1 MASKKKDFYI
11 IRKGRKT
18 GRFSSWDEV
27 KELVAGYPGAEYKGF
42 TLSQME
48 EALEYENGENSEI
61 IFIDYNPSEGEI
73 LAFTDGACE
82 REGLGGPLKENLGY
96 GALITRFTDGG
107 LEKIAA
113 LAGQVELSN
122 DSDSDLYKE
131 IIKSANITGEAHS
144 AILAME
150 YARMHGIKALTLVYD
165 YEGVGKTCMGQWHPE
180 SVVLSKLQ
188 SYFDEMS
195 KISDMKVTFIRTP
208 SHLIEGVNELG
219 MNVDDKFYKAFGDV
233 DKGTL
238 DEQKIDAML
247 ERFYLL
253 IGNYNAD
260 ALANLGMTEG
270 YMESREQTE
279 NFTVG
284 SFSPDDF
291 VIDGFN
297 MLSEEE
303 ALAATDPKSLAYR
316 LYKGAGKIT

>member
-18 GRFSSWDEV
+18 GRFNSWDEV

-48 EALEYENGENSEI
+48 EALEYESGENAEV

-96 GALITRFTDGG
+96 GALITKYSSGK
-107 LEKIAA
+107 LEKIVA
-113 LAGQVELSN
+113 LAGQVELA
-122 DSDSDLYKE
+122 DESDSELYKE

-150 YARMHGIKALTLVYD
+150 YARIHEIKEMTLVYD
-165 YEGVGKTCMGQWHPE
+165 YEGVGKTCTGQWHPE

-188 SYFDEMS
+188 SYFEELQ
-195 KISDMKVTFIRTP
+195 KICDMKVNFIRTP

-219 MNVDDKFYKAFGDV
+219 MNVDDKFYKSFGDV

-238 DEQKIDAML
+238 DEKKIDAMF
-247 ERFYLL
+247 ERFYMLV
-253 IGNYNAD
+253 GNYNAD
-260 ALANLGMTEG
+260 ALANLGMTDG
-270 YMESREQTE
+270 YLESREQTE
-279 NFTVG
+279 NYTIGFID
-284 SFSPDDF
+284 PDVF
-291 VIDGFN
+291 IVNGFD

-303 ALAATDPKSLAYR
+303 ALAATDPKSLAYK
-316 LYKGAGKIT
+316 LYKAAGKFT